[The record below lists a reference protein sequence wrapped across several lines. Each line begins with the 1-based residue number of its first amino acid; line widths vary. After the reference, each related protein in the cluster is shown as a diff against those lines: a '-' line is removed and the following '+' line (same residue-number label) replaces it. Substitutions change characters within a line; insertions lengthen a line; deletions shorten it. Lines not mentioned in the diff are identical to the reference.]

1 MRQRSCPVPRRPS
14 KTTSMNAAVRRTC
27 LPLWSPNPVGISP
40 RRRRKSLIGYYGE
53 QEGGYLWNR
62 LKVHY
67 TPKHGSWLNQ
77 AEIELS
83 LYSRIADLAKL
94 KQETKTW
101 NGRANQKRTK
111 INWRFT
117 RKKARKLF
125 KYDEK
130 HDSSG

>member
-1 MRQRSCPVPRRPS
+1 MD
-14 KTTSMNAAVRRTC
+14 N
-27 LPLWSPNPVGISP
+27 LNIHY
-40 RRRRKSLIGYYGE
+40 RKSLIGYYGE
-53 QEGGYLWNR
+53 QEGGYHWNR

-83 LYSRIADLAKL
+83 LYWRQCLGTRRIPDLAKL

-101 NGRANQKRTK
+101 NGRANQKRTQ

-125 KYDEK
+125 NLNTRSPTAAADTLTDRTK
-130 HDSSG
+130 HRQTRS

>member
-1 MRQRSCPVPRRPS
+1 
-14 KTTSMNAAVRRTC
+14 MNAAVRRTC

-53 QEGGYLWNR
+53 QEGCYLWNR

-83 LYSRIADLAKL
+83 LYWRQCLGTRRIPDLAKL

-117 RKKARKLF
+117 HKKARKLF
-125 KYDEK
+125 KYEK
-130 HDSSG
+130 PDSSG

>member
-1 MRQRSCPVPRRPS
+1 MDNLNIHC
-14 KTTSMNAAVRRTC
+14 
-27 LPLWSPNPVGISP
+27 
-40 RRRRKSLIGYYGE
+40 RKSLIGYYGE

-83 LYSRIADLAKL
+83 LYSRQCLGKRRIADLAKL

-101 NGRANQKRTK
+101 NGRANQKRTQ

-117 RKKARKLF
+117 RQKARKLF
-125 KYDEK
+125 KYEK